1 MNNTA
6 QMKVTGFTI
15 VRNALKYDYPIVEAI
30 QSILP
35 LCDELLVGVG
45 QSDDNTLSLIQSIA
59 SDKIRIIESTWDDT
73 IREGGAVLAE
83 ETNKILQHISSNTDW
98 AIYIQADEV
107 LHEADHETIKK
118 ALLENVHDYSV
129 DGLLFKYKHF
139 FGSYDYVGTDQEWYP
154 YEIRIIKNT
163 KKIYSYRD
171 AQGFRK
177 KDNEKLRVKKIDAHI
192 YHYGWVKKPVTMVEK
207 VNDFQKLWHNDSEVN
222 NRKREA
228 ESFIAESQQR
238 ILLPFQGTHP
248 VVMQERMK
256 KKNWD
261 FKYDS
266 PNKTL
271 PFKVRLK
278 SWIKDA
284 LGLYFAY
291 RNYILI
297 KE

>member
-1 MNNTA
+1 
-6 QMKVTGFTI
+6 MKVTGFTI

-118 ALLENVHDYSV
+118 ALLENVHDNSV

-284 LGLYFAY
+284 LGLDFAY